1 MYVCISFV
9 ALTSYS
15 LFENIVLIPL
25 QTYIMCTILY
35 VCCLYVHWS
44 VFIYITKKVNGK
56 SSMYLP
62 KNTTTRL
69 FYVLPFTTFGKD
81 EGYIDMFESVDTT
94 CIYPCIFSFDLWL
107 NSFKWCY
114 FVIYTTVLLSKL
126 FLLPSPRPLFGA
138 AMRPSCIERVFFPK
152 IWHTNVF
159 RDNDNTN
166 IISSSIQQDTM
177 YLKL

>member
-1 MYVCISFV
+1 MCTYVCVYILCGTYLVFSFWE
-9 ALTSYS
+9 Y
-15 LFENIVLIPL
+15 
-25 QTYIMCTILY
+25 CTHSTTDIHNVYNTICML
-35 VCCLYVHWS
+35 LYVHWS
-44 VFIYITKKVNGK
+44 VFVYVTKKVNGN

-69 FYVLPFTTFGKD
+69 LYVLPFTTFGKD
-81 EGYIDMFESVDTT
+81 EGYIDMYESVDTT

-138 AMRPSCIERVFFPK
+138 AMKPSCIERVFFPK
-152 IWHTNVF
+152 I
-159 RDNDNTN
+159 
-166 IISSSIQQDTM
+166 
-177 YLKL
+177 